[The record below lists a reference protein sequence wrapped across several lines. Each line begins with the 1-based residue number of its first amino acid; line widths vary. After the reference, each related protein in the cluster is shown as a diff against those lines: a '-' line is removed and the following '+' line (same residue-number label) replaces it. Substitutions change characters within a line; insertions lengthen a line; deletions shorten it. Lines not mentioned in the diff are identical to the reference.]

1 MTLAH
6 ADLLAPA
13 PIARPASDVA
23 PAPQLDAAL
32 NLQRKA
38 ALVAGGAV
46 DHAGRVRIEPM
57 GDFDLGR
64 TIFGGLQGKVQRAVM
79 IEKLGREPF
88 WSDAAVTAIEADY
101 DRAQAEAPTPPVD
114 PQLIAFM
121 ESECDFSME
130 HADGTFLEHL
140 VFCHDYAA
148 RHYPEHSPNVALL
161 HSILGTGTNTFA
173 MEVEKLPA
181 LRALLTD
188 FEALHIE
195 AFPSLV
201 RLFYDQDLLA
211 ELTAN
216 LHRLDRL
223 QALHC
228 HRVIDN
234 APIELDAENLWI
246 QLNYQ
251 LMHFVDFM
259 PAANWGARRA
269 DPLLQQFRQLST
281 FLDRAGQRRARVE
294 VAFPASLA
302 LPRGER
308 PTVVGTLANLLPPA
322 LTMKLARK
330 TIRTYSA
337 QIGHSLDYRLD
348 WR

>member
-1 MTLAH
+1 M
-6 ADLLAPA
+6 PQS
-13 PIARPASDVA
+13 PRPAG
-23 PAPQLDAAL
+23 L

-46 DHAGRVRIEPM
+46 DHAGRVRVARMER
-57 GDFDLGR
+57 FDMGR
-64 TIFGGLQGKVQRAVM
+64 TIFGNLQGRLPRLM
-79 IEKLGREPF
+79 MRDKLGKEAF
-88 WSDAAVTAIEADY
+88 WSDPAVASIEADY
-101 DRAQAEAPTPPVD
+101 ATFEHDTPTPAID
-114 PQLIAFM
+114 SALLAFM
-121 ESECDFSME
+121 EEACDFSME

-148 RHYPEHSPNVALL
+148 RHFPGHSPNVALL

-173 MEVEKLPA
+173 MPVERLEA

-188 FEALHIE
+188 EEASQIE

-201 RLFYDQDLLA
+201 RLFYDQALLP

-216 LHRLDRL
+216 LHRLDDL
-223 QALHC
+223 VALHC

-234 APIELDAENLWI
+234 APLTLDAEALWV

-259 PAANWGARRA
+259 PPANWGARRA
-269 DPLLQQFRQLST
+269 DPLMLQFQELST
-281 FLDRAGQRRARVE
+281 FLDRAGKRWAKVD
-294 VAFPASLA
+294 VTFPDRPT
-302 LPRGER
+302 LPVGER
-308 PTVVGTLANLLPPA
+308 PTVVSTIAGLLPPE
-322 LTMKLARK
+322 LTLKLARK
-330 TIRTYSA
+330 SIRKYSA
-337 QIGHSLDYRLD
+337 EIGHSLDYRLE

>member
-1 MTLAH
+1 MNAVQ
-6 ADLLAPA
+6 
-13 PIARPASDVA
+13 PIDTSTRPAG
-23 PAPQLDAAL
+23 L

-46 DHAGRVRIEPM
+46 DHAGRVRVAPM
-57 GDFDLGR
+57 ARFDMGR
-64 TIFGGLQGKVQRAVM
+64 TIFGSLEGRLPRLM
-79 IEKLGREPF
+79 MRDKLGREAF
-88 WSDAAVTAIEADY
+88 WSDAAVAGIEAEY
-101 DRAQAEAPTPPVD
+101 AAWEAEAPTPPID
-114 PQLIAFM
+114 PALVAFM

-148 RHYPEHSPNVALL
+148 RHFPGHSPNVALL

-173 MEVEKLPA
+173 MPVDKLPK
-181 LRALLTD
+181 LRALLTAE
-188 FEALHIE
+188 EALQVE

-201 RLFYDQDLLA
+201 RLFYDQALLA

-216 LHRLDRL
+216 LNRLDDL
-223 QALHC
+223 VALHC

-234 APIELDAENLWI
+234 APVVLDADSLWV

-259 PAANWGARRA
+259 PPANWGARRA
-269 DPLLQQFRQLST
+269 DPLLLQFRELST
-281 FLDRAGQRRARVE
+281 FLDRADRRWATVD
-294 VAFPASLA
+294 VVFPDGPA
-302 LPRGER
+302 LPVGER
-308 PTVVGTLANLLPPA
+308 PTVVSTVAGLLPPA
-322 LTMKLARK
+322 VTLKLARK
-330 TIRTYSA
+330 SIRAYSA
-337 QIGHSLDYRLD
+337 KIGHSLDYRLE